1 MDKFYYKNIFL
12 YSSLQFVG
20 NVEEYFVQ
28 HSEKLVAFICMPR
41 QQHRDNFIRLYKKG
55 KLVEDRRIILSK
67 NIFLYYSLWYFYH
80 VFFIF
85 KYFTIHEK
93 FAIITYHPYPL
104 FGMSIQKLFRNFDV
118 VYWKGDYFPPVKL
131 ALILVEK
138 ISKFYE
144 RRVKYV
150 IYLTDLVNKKMNGE
164 VLNTNTHRTVM
175 LGIKPKNI
183 QRKFDKDNF
192 CILFVGVIKEA
203 QGLSFLFDFL
213 KVNRDC
219 SVKIIGMGSEDL
231 YKKYQKIIKNY
242 KIENQVYFPNRFFED
257 KELEEISK
265 SCQVGIALY
274 DTGELSST
282 YYTDPGKVKTY
293 ASLGLPIIMS
303 NVSAVAPYI
312 EKFHCGLLIN
322 RDTKEI
328 GAALLE
334 IKNNYDKYLR
344 GLEKFNKHFS
354 YESYYKRSFNFLEK
368 I

>member
-1 MDKFYYKNIFL
+1 MNKFYYKNIFL

-20 NVEEYFVQ
+20 NVEEYFAE
-28 HSEKLVAFICMPR
+28 HTEKLVAFIVMPR
-41 QQHRDNFIRLYKKG
+41 QQYKDNFIRIYKKR
-55 KLVEDRRIILSK
+55 KLVEDKQITLSK
-67 NIFLYYSLWYFYH
+67 NIFLYYFLWYFYH
-80 VFFIF
+80 VFFMF
-85 KYFTIHEK
+85 KYFAILEK
-93 FAIITYHPYPL
+93 FAVITYHPYPL
-104 FGMSIQKLFRNFDV
+104 FGMSIQKIFRNFEV

-138 ISKFYE
+138 ISRYYE

-150 IYLTDLVNKKMNGE
+150 CYLTDLVNRKMNNRI
-164 VLNTNTHRTVM
+164 LNTNERKTIM
-175 LGIKPKNI
+175 LGIKPKSI
-183 QRKFDKDNF
+183 QRKFDKNSF

-203 QGLSFLFDFL
+203 QGLQYLFDFL
-213 KVNRDC
+213 KTNKDF
-219 SVKIIGMGSEDL
+219 SAKIIGIGSEGL
-231 YKKYQKIIKNY
+231 YKKYQIIIKNN
-242 KIENQVYFPNRFFED
+242 KIENQVYFPNRFFEN

-274 DTGELSST
+274 DIGESSST

-312 EKFHCGLLIN
+312 EKFHCGLLIK
-322 RDTKEI
+322 RGSEEI

-334 IKNNYDKYLR
+334 IKNNYAKYLE
-344 GLEKFNKHFS
+344 GLKKFNEHFF
-354 YESYYKRSFNFLEK
+354 YESYYKKSFKFLEK

>member
-1 MDKFYYKNIFL
+1 MNKFYYKNIFL

-20 NVEEYFVQ
+20 NVEEYFAK

-41 QQHRDNFIRLYKKG
+41 QQHKDNFIRLYKRG
-55 KLVEDRRIILSK
+55 KLMEDKRITLSK

-80 VFFIF
+80 IVFMF
-85 KYFTIHEK
+85 KYFSMKEK
-93 FAIITYHPYPL
+93 FAVITYHPYPL
-104 FGMSIQKLFRNFDV
+104 FGMSIQKIFRNFDV

-131 ALILVEK
+131 ALIVVEK
-138 ISKFYE
+138 ISRFYE

-150 IYLTDLVNKKMNGE
+150 CYLTDLVNKKMNNE
-164 VLNTNTHRTVM
+164 ILNTNERKTIM

-183 QRKFDKDNF
+183 QRKFDKNNF

-203 QGLSFLFDFL
+203 QGLQYLFDFL
-213 KVNRDC
+213 KINKDF

-231 YKKYQKIIKNY
+231 YKKYQTIIANNKIK
-242 KIENQVYFPNRFFED
+242 NQVYFPNRFFED
-257 KELEEISK
+257 KELEEISR

-274 DTGELSST
+274 DIGELSST

-303 NVSAVAPYI
+303 NVSAIASYI
-312 EKFHCGLLIN
+312 EKFHCGLLIK
-322 RDTKEI
+322 RDSEEI

-334 IKNNYDKYLR
+334 IKNNYDKYLE
-344 GLEKFNKHFS
+344 GLKKFNKYFF
-354 YESYYKRSFNFLEK
+354 YESYYKKSFNFLEK